1 MTATSTRQPVGR
13 RGRGQR
19 PPCVVFVDDSRWAA
33 FHQLA
38 PLLRRAGLRT
48 LRVSVGA
55 RGGSRIA
62 SRLVYDRC
70 EVLVDPAD
78 VGGLRAILAG
88 EDVIDIQYVEALG
101 ELVGSCLDGV
111 DPRVAA
117 HIRQRLA
124 IQDKLTAA
132 TLFAEAGVR
141 TPAVMPL
148 GEASPAEV
156 AAQFGL
162 PIVVKDRVGSAGA
175 NVVIAHDLNALV
187 RAVADGAVPVSDRY
201 YEQYIAGEKLN
212 YAAAV
217 SDAGLEQELAY
228 RVIQWLM
235 PAGTAAEVQTIDDP
249 QLEAFGRQAVE
260 VAGCTGL
267 VNIDV
272 IRDREGRDWL
282 IDFNARAF
290 GGAICFRMAGVDVS
304 QGYLRALGERSGAVT
319 RFGPVAGVRFAVFPT
334 CLGAEIASGRR
345 GRTARAFWREA
356 RPYRR
361 WLGLRYWLSE
371 ALAIADAVRCARRS
385 GAPGMAPAAPGAQ
398 PVVAGAGVA
407 GPDHAA

>member
-13 RGRGQR
+13 RGRDQR
-19 PPCVVFVDDSRWAA
+19 PGCVVFVDDSRWAA

-55 RGGSRIA
+55 GGGSRLA

-70 EVLVDPAD
+70 DVLAAADD

-88 EDVIDIQYVEALG
+88 EHVIDIQYVEALG
-101 ELVGSCLDGV
+101 ELVRACLDVV
-111 DPRVAA
+111 DPPVAG

-124 IQDKLTAA
+124 IQDKLLAA
-132 TLFAEAGVR
+132 TVFAEAGVR

-148 GEASPAEV
+148 AGASPEAA

-175 NVVIAHDLNALV
+175 NVVIAEDLDALV
-187 RAVADGAVPVSDRY
+187 RAVADGQAPEADRY
-201 YEQYIAGEKLN
+201 YEQYIEGEKLN

-217 SDAGLEQELAY
+217 SDAGLEQELTY
-228 RVIQWLM
+228 RVVRWLM
-235 PAGTAAEVQTIDDP
+235 PAGTASEVLTIDDP
-249 QLEAFGRQAVE
+249 QLEDFGRQAVE

-267 VNIDV
+267 MNIDV
-272 IRDREGRDWL
+272 IRDHEGRDWL

-290 GGAICFRMAGVDVS
+290 GGAVCFQMAGIDVS
-304 QGYLRALGERSGAVT
+304 QGYLRALGERPGAVG
-319 RFGPVAGVRFAVFPT
+319 RFGPVAGVRVAVFPT
-334 CLGAEIASGRR
+334 CLGAEIASGRM
-345 GRTARAFWREA
+345 GPTARAFRREA

-361 WLGLRYWLSE
+361 WIGVRYWLSE
-371 ALAIADAVRCARRS
+371 ALAIAAAVRSARQS
-385 GAPGMAPAAPGAQ
+385 GAAGMAPPAPATE
-398 PVVAGAGVA
+398 PVAAGAGVA